1 MIFMAASA
9 LAQQMPAIPVD
20 PQVRIGKLDNGMTY
34 YIRHNEWPEQRADF
48 YIAQKV
54 GSMQEEESQRGLAH
68 FLEHMCFNGTTHFP
82 GDGLKSYLETIGV
95 KFGENLNAYTS
106 FDETVYNINNVPV
119 ISNPASL
126 DSCLLILHDWSH
138 DLLLEGKEIDKE
150 RGVINEEWRMRSSA
164 QQRLYEKLFPAL
176 YEGSKYANRMPIGT
190 MDIVMNFPYDAIR
203 SYYKKWYRPD
213 LQGIVVVGDVDV
225 DKVEQKIK
233 TMFADIKPVE
243 NAAERVYFPVEKN
256 KEPIFA
262 VGKDK
267 EQPRSMAYLMWKQDV
282 TPDAEKGNLGY
293 LLTQYV
299 QNAITTMFDGRVSE
313 IIMKDNPPFIAGGM
327 GYGDYIV
334 SKTMDNFL
342 AMALF
347 KDNGHKDAIKAIYR
361 EVLRAYRHGFTETEY
376 IRFKEEFKSSLDNQ
390 YEKRNKVSNT
400 SFCEEYYRHFL
411 DNEPIPGIEWEHQV
425 YPTLMDQIPLQ
436 VINQAFQSDSLD
448 QNLAIMM
455 MLPDKEGIVEPTKD
469 EILSILKEVEAEEI
483 DAYKEEVSNEP
494 LVDVAALKGSKIK
507 KQAAGPWDSQV
518 ITLANGINIYVKKT
532 DYQPNN
538 ISFDAESWGGMSL
551 YKKDFNDLLN
561 ISFAGKIGLGGWGQF
576 SATDLQKKL
585 AGKQASCSPTIGV
598 RSEGLSGRC
607 VTKDLE
613 TLLQLIYL
621 NFTAPRRDDAA
632 FSSTIQRT
640 KSQLQN
646 AELQP
651 TSALQDSIVST
662 LYNNNDY
669 ARKAK
674 AKDYDN
680 ISYDEVMKYYKE
692 RFANAADFTFFFTG
706 DIDIEAAKP
715 LFELYLGSLPVTNK
729 KEKYNQIDLKITDK
743 NVTNVFQK
751 KQETPMAYCV
761 FAYKAM
767 MDHNLKNEIQ
777 LSMLDQIMNILF
789 TETVREDEGGA
800 YSVSVASNV
809 SDYPEKF
816 GLIQIV
822 LPTAPEKRVK
832 MTEVINNG
840 IDKLVSE
847 GPKAEVLEK
856 VREYMLRSYDE
867 NVKTNGFWLNGIV
880 TKVTENKDMITGYTD
895 IVKAV
900 TANDMKALA
909 KKVLKDGNRIEVTMT
924 DDTKK

>member
-1 MIFMAASA
+1 
-9 LAQQMPAIPVD
+9 
-20 PQVRIGKLDNGMTY
+20 
-34 YIRHNEWPEQRADF
+34 
-48 YIAQKV
+48 
-54 GSMQEEESQRGLAH
+54 
-68 FLEHMCFNGTTHFP
+68 
-82 GDGLKSYLETIGV
+82 
-95 KFGENLNAYTS
+95 
-106 FDETVYNINNVPV
+106 
-119 ISNPASL
+119 
-126 DSCLLILHDWSH
+126 
-138 DLLLEGKEIDKE
+138 
-150 RGVINEEWRMRSSA
+150 
-164 QQRLYEKLFPAL
+164 
-176 YEGSKYANRMPIGT
+176 
-190 MDIVMNFPYDAIR
+190 
-203 SYYKKWYRPD
+203 
-213 LQGIVVVGDVDV
+213 
-225 DKVEQKIK
+225 
-233 TMFADIKPVE
+233 
-243 NAAERVYFPVEKN
+243 
-256 KEPIFA
+256 
-262 VGKDK
+262 
-267 EQPRSMAYLMWKQDV
+267 
-282 TPDAEKGNLGY
+282 
-293 LLTQYV
+293 
-299 QNAITTMFDGRVSE
+299 
-313 IIMKDNPPFIAGGM
+313 
-327 GYGDYIV
+327 
-334 SKTMDNFL
+334 
-342 AMALF
+342 
-347 KDNGHKDAIKAIYR
+347 
-361 EVLRAYRHGFTETEY
+361 
-376 IRFKEEFKSSLDNQ
+376 
-390 YEKRNKVSNT
+390 
-400 SFCEEYYRHFL
+400 
-411 DNEPIPGIEWEHQV
+411 
-425 YPTLMDQIPLQ
+425 MDQIPLQ

-483 DAYKEEVSNEP
+483 EAYKEEVSNEP

-680 ISYDEVMKYYKE
+680 ISYDEAMKYYKE

-706 DIDIEAAKP
+706 DIDIEVAKP
-715 LFELYLGSLPVTNK
+715 LFEQYLGSLPVTNK